1 MNEEKSPFNEFNWD
15 SEITDVDFF
24 GEIQKIQEEVP
35 EKEEKKEEEKSKEEE
50 IEEEKIFEDLVE
62 EQEENSS
69 ETLEKPS
76 TGLKDSLQYLIEQ
89 GIIELDE
96 NEELPES
103 VDNDYLTDIIDKS
116 IEKRFEE
123 SIKNLPEDLKN
134 IIKYVNNGGS
144 LEDIITILSESSEL
158 SEDID
163 LSDESNQEKVLRYLL
178 KQEGEDDEIIEAN
191 IEFLK
196 DSGKLAAISEKK
208 FEKWKNDKKTEL
220 EMEVENQKKQKQL
233 LKENQIKFK
242 KDISEYLS
250 SNNEIKG
257 LTISKNEE
265 KELPSYISDTSIKLQ
280 DGRQITPFYRDLFE
294 ALKDREKI
302 IALAKIIKSDF
313 DFSSMKK
320 NIVTKQTQKL
330 KEEIQR
336 QEKST
341 DKRSSQKTRL
351 IDLL

>member
-35 EKEEKKEEEKSKEEE
+35 EEEEKKEEEKSKEEE

>member
-24 GEIQKIQEEVP
+24 GEIQKIQEKVP
-35 EKEEKKEEEKSKEEE
+35 EKEEKKEEEKSKEEK
-50 IEEEKIFEDLVE
+50 IEEEKIFEDLIE

>member
-35 EKEEKKEEEKSKEEE
+35 EEEEKKEEEKSKEEE

-62 EQEENSS
+62 EQEENPS

>member
-35 EKEEKKEEEKSKEEE
+35 EEEEKKEEEKSKEEE

-62 EQEENSS
+62 EQEENPS
-69 ETLEKPS
+69 ETLEKSS

-144 LEDIITILSESSEL
+144 LEDIITTLSESSEL